1 MHFNLLTVVVLLSYA
16 GSSMGL
22 SSPCHTDKGN
32 LCGNTRISISGPD
45 APYSYLVWYSTL
57 MKSIYML
64 ILQIVRSLV
73 DKIPTETYVYI
84 FISAFW

>member
-45 APYSYLVWYSTL
+45 APYSYLCDLSWKESPPRRTC
-57 MKSIYML
+57 
-64 ILQIVRSLV
+64 
-73 DKIPTETYVYI
+73 I
-84 FISAFW
+84 FLSARFGRNWWCCTT